1 MSTSYLLN
9 DYEQFAAF
17 FQSLETT
24 EDCPEPADL
33 EEILD
38 SLHDEENSL

>member
-1 MSTSYLLN
+1 MNTSDLLN
-9 DYEQFAAF
+9 DYEQFTSF

-24 EDCPEPADL
+24 EDCPQPADL

-38 SLHDEENSL
+38 TLTEEDHS